1 MRGAPSRTRL
11 DAAKDCCLWRD
22 GRPVRTRSRRKVR
35 HPELSLL
42 PYSLDDLLHKVR
54 NRHFR
59 DLDRPIHCWFSF
71 EESLAF
77 IQHSLA
83 GGPAHIHFHSLLNHP
98 GTPSEVLEFI
108 LTHEM
113 LHLQIPGR
121 EIDGRWVDH
130 PPEFW
135 NRESELVPRKRS
147 SWAWI
152 YANFEECLKREPK
165 LERLLVIR
173 SRALPVLARPR
184 IPLDDALKVFGM
196 RPEAEEFFL

>member
-1 MRGAPSRTRL
+1 MAARSETRL
-11 DAAKDCCLWRD
+11 DTATDSRLWRD
-22 GRPVRTRSRRKVR
+22 GRPVRPRTRRRIR

-59 DLDRPIHCWFSF
+59 DLERPIHCWFTF
-71 EESLAF
+71 EESLAL
-77 IQHSLA
+77 IQYSRA

-98 GTPSEVLEFI
+98 ETPPEVLEFV

-135 NRESELVPRKRS
+135 TRESEIAPRKRS

-152 YANFEECLKREPK
+152 FANFEECLKREPK
-165 LERLLVIR
+165 LEQIRVIR
-173 SRALPVLARPR
+173 SRALPVMARPR
-184 IPLDDALKVFGM
+184 IPLDDAPRVFGM
-196 RPEAEEFFL
+196 QPEAEEFFL